1 MKTIINYTLCVIF
14 IIFALLQLNDPDGWI
29 WFAIYFVIGAIC
41 LIQNFNPLSKYILV
55 IVFLL
60 LLIYAGFHFKLFVD
74 YLLTENKAEIF
85 GEMVYEKP
93 YLEGS
98 REFIGLLLAA
108 GAIFY
113 QMKQRKKVQSQ

>member
-1 MKTIINYTLCVIF
+1 MKTIINYTLCIIF
-14 IIFALLQLNDPDGWI
+14 VIFALLQLNDPDGWI

-41 LIQNFNPLSKYILV
+41 LIQNFKPLPKYSLV

-74 YLLTENKAEIF
+74 YLLTENKEEIF

-113 QMKQRKKVQSQ
+113 QMRQIKKV